1 MVTNSLIQAGNNRY
15 TANFQSTE
23 MKTNASTIYIYSSD
37 LMIAGTNTTNGQL
50 QQNFLFASTTQNV
63 SFSGIQM
70 AIPLGSIKWSV
81 NIKAVGAAFTK
92 GINMSYDLTAFET
105 TTTTPTTTIP
115 TTPTTTTIQAVT
127 HTHTNNLTTYTIVT
141 STGVAI
147 IVDVVDVAL
156 VDGTAQT
163 IQQAVSYNS
172 QGVATLLLGFPPFQS
187 TLEYDPV
194 LSLALVETSEGGEGS
209 SGSNVDLAVGLTVGL
224 VGVAVLLVGSL
235 LP

>member
-92 GINMSYDLTAFET
+92 GINMSYDLTAT
-105 TTTTPTTTIP
+105 RQI
-115 TTPTTTTIQAVT
+115 
-127 HTHTNNLTTYTIVT
+127 
-141 STGVAI
+141 
-147 IVDVVDVAL
+147 
-156 VDGTAQT
+156 
-163 IQQAVSYNS
+163 
-172 QGVATLLLGFPPFQS
+172 
-187 TLEYDPV
+187 
-194 LSLALVETSEGGEGS
+194 
-209 SGSNVDLAVGLTVGL
+209 SNPLK
-224 VGVAVLLVGSL
+224 
-235 LP
+235 

>member
-1 MVTNSLIQAGNNRY
+1 
-15 TANFQSTE
+15 

-115 TTPTTTTIQAVT
+115 TTPTTTPTPTTTTTTIQAVT